1 MMLGHSNFFRYN
13 VLMSGLLAAFAVP
26 DLLVQEPL
34 GAGSLAILIRQIL
47 SLAEILQ
54 VNYLQ
59 GHSIGPS
66 VLGVPGSSYFFT
78 TVHPEK
84 LSSIQ

>member
-1 MMLGHSNFFRYN
+1 MMVGHSNFFRYN
-13 VLMSGLLAAFAVP
+13 VLMSGLLAFAAP

-59 GHSIGPS
+59 GHSIGPN
-66 VLGVPGSSYFFT
+66 VLGVTGSSYFFT
-78 TVHPEK
+78 TGHPER
-84 LSSIQ
+84 LSGIQ